1 MSKFQ
6 QVVSANSEV
15 IELFRSNYSQYNTL
29 ESLLKQNRI
38 QKVGRSMV
46 FGNFETSEW
55 MIDKYNYIMLTSKT
69 GWGFLLRLL
78 LKVISG

>member
-38 QKVGRSMV
+38 QKVGGSMV
-46 FGNFETSEW
+46 FW
-55 MIDKYNYIMLTSKT
+55 
-69 GWGFLLRLL
+69 
-78 LKVISG
+78 

>member
-69 GWGFLLRLL
+69 GWGFLLQLL